1 MPANGCGEVLTWG
14 CSWFIQY
21 RSRKFGLRVIHL
33 TSSSGTRRI
42 GIAGLFAF
50 ISIAVSEFPEI
61 AGRLLVIFDGHCGLC
76 NRSVRWF
83 LLRDNNDR
91 LRFVPSQS
99 PRVAPLLARH
109 GFDQQTPA
117 DGPGSILVVLNPGCP
132 TSTSL
137 PAPPPS
143 SNSCASFPSP
153 RRAND
158 DACLRL
164 VPSPLRDLV
173 YRLIA
178 RSRYRIWGRLEVCPN
193 STAEERSRFLESTDT
208 PPESC

>member
-1 MPANGCGEVLTWG
+1 M
-14 CSWFIQY
+14 
-21 RSRKFGLRVIHL
+21 
-33 TSSSGTRRI
+33 
-42 GIAGLFAF
+42 
-50 ISIAVSEFPEI
+50 SEFPEI
-61 AGRLLVIFDGHCGLC
+61 VGRLLVIFDGHCGLC
-76 NRSVRWF
+76 NRSIRWF
-83 LLRDNNDR
+83 LLRDSNDR

-132 TSTSL
+132 TERLLTRSAAVLELLRQL
-137 PAPPPS
+137 PQPWPS
-143 SNSCASFPSP
+143 IA
-153 RRAND
+153 
-158 DACLRL
+158 ACLRL

-178 RSRYRIWGRLEVCPN
+178 RSRYRIWGRLEVCPIP
-193 STAEERSRFLESTDT
+193 TAEERSRFLESTDT